1 MIGGENVEK
10 RKINVP
16 LSYEVSNSF
25 DSERFLKVRI
35 KIMHAG
41 LNLNNSYF
49 SSEVIDKAKPTL
61 ANIPIL
67 AFVKKEDGT
76 SNEDFAG
83 HEFEIKITED
93 DIKYVYLGRPIGI
106 IPETN
111 NYTVES
117 DEDGKQFVIVDGY
130 VWKQYANS
138 ALDIINR
145 DQVKKVSMEVIVN
158 EYDWQDNYVDILDYS
173 YTGVTMLGE
182 NVREAMLGAKA
193 DIITYSQTTISDMM
207 FELKT
212 ALKGGQEEMKVKN
225 TIEEAIVTDA
235 PVEEQATVDAFAE
248 EEIVE
253 NAEVEKEPEVEVEFE
268 AAEAAEEE
276 VKAEEPINYEQQI
289 IELNQQIADL
299 QAKNAELQAFAD
311 ETNTKQKEVAVE
323 ELFSRFSD
331 LLENTD
337 AQALKAT
344 AMDADLTALETNL
357 FALRG
362 KQMDFSAKAPEK
374 KDWTAMMI
382 NYSND
387 QAETEPE
394 WAGLVRSIQKD

>member
-1 MIGGENVEK
+1 MIGGENVKK
-10 RKINVP
+10 RKINLP
-16 LSYEVSNSF
+16 LSYEVNTSF

-35 KIMHAG
+35 KVMHSG

-49 SSEVIDKAKPTL
+49 SSEVIEKAKLTL
-61 ANIPIL
+61 ANVPIL
-67 AFVKKEDGT
+67 AFIKKEDGNA
-76 SNEDFAG
+76 NEDFAG

-93 DIKYVYLGRPIGI
+93 DVKYVYLGRPIGI

-111 NYTVES
+111 NYTIES
-117 DEDGKQFVIVDGY
+117 DEDGKQFVVVDGY

-173 YTGVTMLGE
+173 YTGITMLGE

-374 KDWTAMMI
+374 KYWTAMMI